1 MITWCVTVPLFWA
14 IIECFDGR
22 CPGTYFVER
31 GGEWDFFVCFHLL
44 YYLFVDVCFCICVK
58 LCVFFVCVC

>member
-31 GGEWDFFVCFHLL
+31 GGEWDFF
-44 YYLFVDVCFCICVK
+44 ICVSTCII
-58 LCVFFVCVC
+58 LLLISVFVFV